1 MQRNQKIS
9 INSQNV
15 YTKCYFPSVKMNK
28 IPSNVFHFHQNRER
42 KQDCRRQ
49 QENFLTS
56 SMNFVKFTNFGRQNR
71 IKKMKCKIPA
81 EWLKG
86 LNSNLIKCFRWW
98 KSLIK
103 HIWTFYS
110 GENWKQFF
118 LNANINVIDP
128 VTFFSAYFVGFNLKG
143 KKCTENEEA
152 NAGELC
158 KL

>member
-1 MQRNQKIS
+1 MFIQVIFLLWKWIKYRRMS
-9 INSQNV
+9 
-15 YTKCYFPSVKMNK
+15 F
-28 IPSNVFHFHQNRER
+28 VFIKTEKWKH
-42 KQDCRRQ
+42 DCRRK
-49 QENFLTS
+49 FL
-56 SMNFVKFTNFGRQNR
+56 NKFNEFYQILLTNFGQQNK
-71 IKKMKCKIPA
+71 INKNEMQNTIPA

-143 KKCTENEEA
+143 KKCTENKEA